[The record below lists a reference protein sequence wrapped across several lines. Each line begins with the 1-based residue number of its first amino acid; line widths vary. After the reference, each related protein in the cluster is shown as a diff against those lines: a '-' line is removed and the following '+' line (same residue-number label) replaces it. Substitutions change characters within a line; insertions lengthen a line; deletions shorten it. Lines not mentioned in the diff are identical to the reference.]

1 MLRILLN
8 DGLDKKAISNLEL
21 LGFDVD
27 TNHYDIED
35 LKEKIKEVDC
45 IVIRSA
51 TKITRE
57 LIDEA
62 IKGGKLKLIIRGG
75 VGLDNIDVQYA
86 EQNGIKV
93 RNTPN
98 ASSSS
103 VAEIILAHMFSLERF
118 LNQSNITMKDG
129 LWKKKDYVGVELEGK
144 TLGIIGMGRIGSE
157 LAKKCTALG
166 MKIIYFDLIDIKNID
181 NNYRK
186 VELLSIFLI
195 SIRSKYIKNIDNNYR
210 KVEFDEL
217 LRKSDFISINISGT
231 KSIIG
236 SEELKKVK
244 KGVFIIN
251 TSRGKALDE
260 DAIITSLN
268 DGTLGGVGL
277 DVFLEEPSKNLELI
291 NHPKVSLTPHIGAST
306 KEAQMK
312 IGEEVIN
319 IIKEEIYK

>member
-35 LKEKIKEVDC
+35 LKEKIKKVDC

-51 TKITRE
+51 TKIRRE

-62 IKGGKLKLIIRGG
+62 IKGGNLKLIIRGG

-103 VAEIILAHMFSLERF
+103 VAEIILAHMFSLARF
-118 LNQSNITMKDG
+118 LNQSNITMKAG

-144 TLGIIGMGRIGSE
+144 TLGIIGMGRIGAE

-166 MKIIYFDLIDIKNID
+166 MKIIYFDLMD
-181 NNYRK
+181 
-186 VELLSIFLI
+186 
-195 SIRSKYIKNIDNNYR
+195 IKNIDNNYR

-217 LRKSDFISINISGT
+217 LRESDFISINISGT

-260 DAIITSLN
+260 EAIITSLN

-319 IIKEEIYK
+319 IIKEEMYK

>member
-21 LGFDVD
+21 LGFEVD

-35 LKEKIKEVDC
+35 LKEKIKKVDC
-45 IVIRSA
+45 IVIRST

-62 IKGGKLKLIIRGG
+62 IKGGNLKLIIRGG

-103 VAEIILAHMFSLERF
+103 VAEIILAHMFSLARF
-118 LNQSNITMKDG
+118 LNQSNITMKAG

-166 MKIIYFDLIDIKNID
+166 MKIIYFDLMD
-181 NNYRK
+181 
-186 VELLSIFLI
+186 
-195 SIRSKYIKNIDNNYR
+195 IKNIDNNYR

-217 LRKSDFISINISGT
+217 LRESDFISINISGT

-244 KGVFIIN
+244 KGTFIIN

-260 DAIITSLN
+260 EAIITSLN
-268 DGTLGGVGL
+268 DETLGGVGL

-291 NHPKVSLTPHIGAST
+291 KHPKVSLTPHIGAST

-319 IIKEEIYK
+319 IIKEEMYK

>member
-21 LGFDVD
+21 LGCDVD
-27 TNHYDIED
+27 TNHYDIEN

-51 TKITRE
+51 TKIRRE

-75 VGLDNIDVQYA
+75 VGLDNIDVKYA

-103 VAEIILAHMFSLERF
+103 VAEIILAHMFSLARF
-118 LNQSNITMKDG
+118 LNQSNITMKAG
-129 LWKKKDYVGVELEGK
+129 LWKKKEYVGVELEGK

-166 MKIIYFDLIDIKNID
+166 MKIIYFDLMD
-181 NNYRK
+181 
-186 VELLSIFLI
+186 
-195 SIRSKYIKNIDNNYR
+195 IKNIDNNYR

-217 LRKSDFISINISGT
+217 LRESDFISINISGT

-244 KGVFIIN
+244 KGAFIIN

-291 NHPKVSLTPHIGAST
+291 KHPKVSLTPHIGAST

-319 IIKEEIYK
+319 IIKEEMYK

>member
-51 TKITRE
+51 TKIRRE

-62 IKGGKLKLIIRGG
+62 IKSGNLKLIIRGG

-103 VAEIILAHMFSLERF
+103 VAEIILAHMFSLARF
-118 LNQSNITMKDG
+118 LNQSNITMKAG

-166 MKIIYFDLIDIKNID
+166 MKIIYFDLMD
-181 NNYRK
+181 
-186 VELLSIFLI
+186 
-195 SIRSKYIKNIDNNYR
+195 IKNIDNNYR

-260 DAIITSLN
+260 EAIITSLN

-319 IIKEEIYK
+319 IIKEEMYN

>member
-62 IKGGKLKLIIRGG
+62 IKGGNLKLIIRGG

-103 VAEIILAHMFSLERF
+103 VAEIILAHMFSLARF
-118 LNQSNITMKDG
+118 LNQSNITMKAG

-186 VELLSIFLI
+186 VE
-195 SIRSKYIKNIDNNYR
+195 
-210 KVEFDEL
+210 FDEL

-260 DAIITSLN
+260 EAIITSLN

-291 NHPKVSLTPHIGAST
+291 KHPKVSLTPHIGAST

>member
-62 IKGGKLKLIIRGG
+62 IKGGNLKLIIRGG

-103 VAEIILAHMFSLERF
+103 VAEIILAHMFSLARF
-118 LNQSNITMKDG
+118 LNQSNITMKAG

-144 TLGIIGMGRIGSE
+144 TLGIIGMGRIGAE

-166 MKIIYFDLIDIKNID
+166 MKIIYFDLMD
-181 NNYRK
+181 
-186 VELLSIFLI
+186 
-195 SIRSKYIKNIDNNYR
+195 IKNIDNNYR

-217 LRKSDFISINISGT
+217 LRESDFISINISGT

-244 KGVFIIN
+244 KGAFIIN

-260 DAIITSLN
+260 EAIITSLN

-291 NHPKVSLTPHIGAST
+291 KHPKVSLTPHIGAST

-319 IIKEEIYK
+319 IIKEEMYK

>member
-51 TKITRE
+51 TKIRRE

-62 IKGGKLKLIIRGG
+62 IKGGNLKLIIRGG

-103 VAEIILAHMFSLERF
+103 VAEIILAHMFSLARF
-118 LNQSNITMKDG
+118 LNQSNVTMKAG

-166 MKIIYFDLIDIKNID
+166 MKIIYFDLMD
-181 NNYRK
+181 
-186 VELLSIFLI
+186 
-195 SIRSKYIKNIDNNYR
+195 IKNIDNNYR

-217 LRKSDFISINISGT
+217 LRESDFISINISGT

-236 SEELKKVK
+236 SKELKKVK

-319 IIKEEIYK
+319 IIKEEMYK

>member
-8 DGLDKKAISNLEL
+8 DGLDKKAISTLEL

-35 LKEKIKEVDC
+35 LKEKIKKVDC

-51 TKITRE
+51 TKIRRE

-75 VGLDNIDVQYA
+75 VGVDNIDVQYA

-103 VAEIILAHMFSLERF
+103 VAEIILAHMFSLARF

-166 MKIIYFDLIDIKNID
+166 MKIIYFDLMD
-181 NNYRK
+181 
-186 VELLSIFLI
+186 
-195 SIRSKYIKNIDNNYR
+195 IKNIDNNYR

-217 LRKSDFISINISGT
+217 LRESDFISINISGT

-236 SEELKKVK
+236 SEELKMVK

-291 NHPKVSLTPHIGAST
+291 KHPKVSLTPHIGAST

-319 IIKEEIYK
+319 IIKEEMYK

>member
-8 DGLDKKAISNLEL
+8 DGLDKKAISNLEM
-21 LGFDVD
+21 LGCDVD

-51 TKITRE
+51 TKIRRE

-75 VGLDNIDVQYA
+75 VGLDNIDVKYA

-103 VAEIILAHMFSLERF
+103 VAEIILAHMFSLARF
-118 LNQSNITMKDG
+118 LNQSNITMKAG
-129 LWKKKDYVGVELEGK
+129 LWKKKEYVGVELEGK

-166 MKIIYFDLIDIKNID
+166 MKIIYFDLMD
-181 NNYRK
+181 
-186 VELLSIFLI
+186 
-195 SIRSKYIKNIDNNYR
+195 IKNIDNNYR

-217 LRKSDFISINISGT
+217 LRESDFISINISGT

-244 KGVFIIN
+244 KGAFIIN

-291 NHPKVSLTPHIGAST
+291 KHPKVSLTPHIGAST

-319 IIKEEIYK
+319 IIKEEMYK

>member
-35 LKEKIKEVDC
+35 LKEKIKKIDC

-51 TKITRE
+51 TKIRRE

-62 IKGGKLKLIIRGG
+62 IKGGNLKLIIRGG

-103 VAEIILAHMFSLERF
+103 VAEIILAHMFSLARF
-118 LNQSNITMKDG
+118 LNQSNITMKAG

-166 MKIIYFDLIDIKNID
+166 MKIIYFDLMD
-181 NNYRK
+181 
-186 VELLSIFLI
+186 
-195 SIRSKYIKNIDNNYR
+195 IKNIDNNYR

-217 LRKSDFISINISGT
+217 LRESDFISINISGT

-277 DVFLEEPSKNLELI
+277 DVFLEEPSENLELI
-291 NHPKVSLTPHIGAST
+291 KHPKVSLTPHIGAST

-312 IGEEVIN
+312 IGEEVIE
-319 IIKEEIYK
+319 IIKEEMYK

>member
-8 DGLDKKAISNLEL
+8 DGLDKKAISNLEF

-62 IKGGKLKLIIRGG
+62 IKGGNLKLIIRGG

-103 VAEIILAHMFSLERF
+103 VAEIILAHMFSLARF
-118 LNQSNITMKDG
+118 LNQSNITMKAG
-129 LWKKKDYVGVELEGK
+129 FWKKKEYVGVELEGK

-157 LAKKCTALG
+157 LAKKCISLG
-166 MKIIYFDLIDIKNID
+166 MKIIYFDLMD
-181 NNYRK
+181 
-186 VELLSIFLI
+186 
-195 SIRSKYIKNIDNNYR
+195 IKNIDNNYR

-217 LRKSDFISINISGT
+217 LRESDFISINISGT

-291 NHPKVSLTPHIGAST
+291 KHPKVSLTPHIGAST

>member
-8 DGLDKKAISNLEL
+8 DGLDKKAISNLEF

-35 LKEKIKEVDC
+35 LKEKIKKVDC

-51 TKITRE
+51 TKIRRE

-75 VGLDNIDVQYA
+75 VGLDNIDVKYA

-103 VAEIILAHMFSLERF
+103 VAEIILAHMFSLARF
-118 LNQSNITMKDG
+118 LNQSNITMKAG
-129 LWKKKDYVGVELEGK
+129 LWKKKEYVGVELEGK

-166 MKIIYFDLIDIKNID
+166 MKIIYFDLMD
-181 NNYRK
+181 
-186 VELLSIFLI
+186 
-195 SIRSKYIKNIDNNYR
+195 IKNIDNNYR

-217 LRKSDFISINISGT
+217 LRESDFISINISGT

-260 DAIITSLN
+260 EAIITSLN

-319 IIKEEIYK
+319 IIKEEMYN

>member
-21 LGFDVD
+21 LGFEVD

-35 LKEKIKEVDC
+35 LKEKIKKVDC
-45 IVIRSA
+45 MVIRSA
-51 TKITRE
+51 TKIRRE

-75 VGLDNIDVQYA
+75 VGVDNIDVQYA

-98 ASSSS
+98 ASSLS
-103 VAEIILAHMFSLERF
+103 VAEIILAHMFSLARF
-118 LNQSNITMKDG
+118 LNQSNITMKAG

-166 MKIIYFDLIDIKNID
+166 MKIIYFDLMD
-181 NNYRK
+181 
-186 VELLSIFLI
+186 
-195 SIRSKYIKNIDNNYR
+195 IKNIDNNYR

-260 DAIITSLN
+260 EAIITSLN

-319 IIKEEIYK
+319 IIKEEMYK

>member
-8 DGLDKKAISNLEL
+8 DGLDKKAISNLEM
-21 LGFDVD
+21 LGCDVD

-51 TKITRE
+51 TKIRRE

-103 VAEIILAHMFSLERF
+103 VAEIILAHMFSLARF

-129 LWKKKDYVGVELEGK
+129 LWKKKEYVGVELEGK

-157 LAKKCTALG
+157 LAKKCISLG
-166 MKIIYFDLIDIKNID
+166 MKIIYFDLMD
-181 NNYRK
+181 
-186 VELLSIFLI
+186 
-195 SIRSKYIKNIDNNYR
+195 IKNIDNNYR

-217 LRKSDFISINISGT
+217 LRESDFISINISGT
-231 KSIIG
+231 KNIIG

-244 KGVFIIN
+244 KGAFIIN

-260 DAIITSLN
+260 EAIITSLN

>member
-8 DGLDKKAISNLEL
+8 DGLDKKAISNLEM
-21 LGFDVD
+21 LGCDVD

-51 TKITRE
+51 TKIRRE

-103 VAEIILAHMFSLERF
+103 VAEIILAHMFSLARF

-129 LWKKKDYVGVELEGK
+129 LWKKKEYVGVELEGK

-157 LAKKCTALG
+157 LAKKCISLG
-166 MKIIYFDLIDIKNID
+166 MKIIYFDLMD
-181 NNYRK
+181 
-186 VELLSIFLI
+186 
-195 SIRSKYIKNIDNNYR
+195 IKNIDNNYR

-217 LRKSDFISINISGT
+217 LRESDFISINISGT
-231 KSIIG
+231 KNIIG

-260 DAIITSLN
+260 EAIITSLN

>member
-35 LKEKIKEVDC
+35 LKEKIKKIDC

-51 TKITRE
+51 TKIRRE

-62 IKGGKLKLIIRGG
+62 IKGGNLKLIIRGG

-103 VAEIILAHMFSLERF
+103 VAEIILAHMFSLARF
-118 LNQSNITMKDG
+118 LNQSNITMKAG

-166 MKIIYFDLIDIKNID
+166 MKIIYFDLMD
-181 NNYRK
+181 
-186 VELLSIFLI
+186 
-195 SIRSKYIKNIDNNYR
+195 IKNIDNNYR

-217 LRKSDFISINISGT
+217 LRESDFISINISGT

-291 NHPKVSLTPHIGAST
+291 KHPKVSLTPHIGAST

-319 IIKEEIYK
+319 IIKEEMYK

>member
-8 DGLDKKAISNLEL
+8 DGLDKKAISNLEI
-21 LGFDVD
+21 LGCDVD

-51 TKITRE
+51 TKIRRE

-62 IKGGKLKLIIRGG
+62 IKGGNLKLIIRGG
-75 VGLDNIDVQYA
+75 VGLDNIDVRYA

-103 VAEIILAHMFSLERF
+103 VAEIILAHMFSLARF
-118 LNQSNITMKDG
+118 LNQSNITMKAG
-129 LWKKKDYVGVELEGK
+129 LWKKKEYVGVELEGK

-166 MKIIYFDLIDIKNID
+166 MKIIYFDLMD
-181 NNYRK
+181 
-186 VELLSIFLI
+186 
-195 SIRSKYIKNIDNNYR
+195 IKNIDNNYR

-217 LRKSDFISINISGT
+217 LRESDFISINISGT

-244 KGVFIIN
+244 KGAFIIN

-260 DAIITSLN
+260 EAIITSLN

-312 IGEEVIN
+312 IGEEVIE
-319 IIKEEIYK
+319 IIKEEMYK

>member
-1 MLRILLN
+1 MLRMLLN

-21 LGFDVD
+21 LGCDVD
-27 TNHYDIED
+27 TNHYDIEN

-51 TKITRE
+51 TKIRRE

-62 IKGGKLKLIIRGG
+62 IKGGNLKLIIRGG
-75 VGLDNIDVQYA
+75 VGLDNIDVKYA

-103 VAEIILAHMFSLERF
+103 VAEIILAHMFSLARF
-118 LNQSNITMKDG
+118 LNQSNITMKAG
-129 LWKKKDYVGVELEGK
+129 LWKKKEYVGVELEGK

-166 MKIIYFDLIDIKNID
+166 MKIIYFDLMD
-181 NNYRK
+181 
-186 VELLSIFLI
+186 
-195 SIRSKYIKNIDNNYR
+195 IKNIDNNYR

-217 LRKSDFISINISGT
+217 LRESDFISINISGT

-244 KGVFIIN
+244 KGAFIIN

-291 NHPKVSLTPHIGAST
+291 KHPKVSLTPHIGAST

-319 IIKEEIYK
+319 IIKEEMYK

>member
-35 LKEKIKEVDC
+35 LKEKIKKIDC

-51 TKITRE
+51 TKIRRE

-62 IKGGKLKLIIRGG
+62 IKGGNLKLIIRGG

-103 VAEIILAHMFSLERF
+103 VAEIILAHMFSLARF
-118 LNQSNITMKDG
+118 LNQSNITMKAG

-166 MKIIYFDLIDIKNID
+166 MKIIYFDLMD
-181 NNYRK
+181 
-186 VELLSIFLI
+186 
-195 SIRSKYIKNIDNNYR
+195 IKNIDNNYR

-244 KGVFIIN
+244 KGAFIIN

-291 NHPKVSLTPHIGAST
+291 KHPKVSLTPHIGAST

-312 IGEEVIN
+312 IGEEVIE
-319 IIKEEIYK
+319 IIKEEMYN

>member
-8 DGLDKKAISNLEL
+8 DGLDKKAISNLEM
-21 LGFDVD
+21 LGCDVD
-27 TNHYDIED
+27 TNHYDVED

-62 IKGGKLKLIIRGG
+62 IKGGNLKLIIRGG

-103 VAEIILAHMFSLERF
+103 VAEIILAHMFSLARF
-118 LNQSNITMKDG
+118 LNQSNITMKAG

-166 MKIIYFDLIDIKNID
+166 MKIIYFDLMD
-181 NNYRK
+181 
-186 VELLSIFLI
+186 
-195 SIRSKYIKNIDNNYR
+195 IKNIDNNYR

-217 LRKSDFISINISGT
+217 LRESDFISINISGT

-244 KGVFIIN
+244 KGAFIIN

-260 DAIITSLN
+260 EAIITSLN

-319 IIKEEIYK
+319 IIKEEMYN

>member
-1 MLRILLN
+1 MLRMLLN

-21 LGFDVD
+21 LGCDVD

-51 TKITRE
+51 TKIRRE

-103 VAEIILAHMFSLERF
+103 VAEIILAHMFSLARF
-118 LNQSNITMKDG
+118 LNQSNITMKAG
-129 LWKKKDYVGVELEGK
+129 FWKKKEYVGVELEGK

-157 LAKKCTALG
+157 LAKKCISLG
-166 MKIIYFDLIDIKNID
+166 MKIIYFDLMD
-181 NNYRK
+181 
-186 VELLSIFLI
+186 
-195 SIRSKYIKNIDNNYR
+195 IKNIDNNYR

-217 LRKSDFISINISGT
+217 LRESDFISINISGT

-291 NHPKVSLTPHIGAST
+291 KHPKVSLTPHIGAST

-319 IIKEEIYK
+319 IIKEEMYK

>member
-8 DGLDKKAISNLEL
+8 DGLDKKAISNLEF

-35 LKEKIKEVDC
+35 LKEKIKKVDC

-51 TKITRE
+51 TKIRRE

-75 VGLDNIDVQYA
+75 VGVDNIDVQYA

-103 VAEIILAHMFSLERF
+103 VAEIILAHMFSLARF
-118 LNQSNITMKDG
+118 LNQSNITMKAG

-166 MKIIYFDLIDIKNID
+166 MKIIYFDLMD
-181 NNYRK
+181 
-186 VELLSIFLI
+186 
-195 SIRSKYIKNIDNNYR
+195 IKNIDNNYR

-217 LRKSDFISINISGT
+217 LRESDFISINISGT

-260 DAIITSLN
+260 EAIITSLN

-319 IIKEEIYK
+319 IIK

>member
-1 MLRILLN
+1 
-8 DGLDKKAISNLEL
+8 
-21 LGFDVD
+21 
-27 TNHYDIED
+27 
-35 LKEKIKEVDC
+35 
-45 IVIRSA
+45 VIRSA
-51 TKITRE
+51 TKIRRE

-62 IKGGKLKLIIRGG
+62 IKGGNLKLIIRGG

-103 VAEIILAHMFSLERF
+103 VAEIILAHMFSLARF
-118 LNQSNITMKDG
+118 LNQSNITMKAG

-166 MKIIYFDLIDIKNID
+166 MKIIYFDLMD
-181 NNYRK
+181 
-186 VELLSIFLI
+186 
-195 SIRSKYIKNIDNNYR
+195 IKNIDNNYR

-217 LRKSDFISINISGT
+217 LRESDFISINISGT

-260 DAIITSLN
+260 EAIITSLN

-319 IIKEEIYK
+319 IIKEEMYK

>member
-8 DGLDKKAISNLEL
+8 DGLDKKAISNLEM
-21 LGFDVD
+21 LGCDVD

-51 TKITRE
+51 TKIRRE

-62 IKGGKLKLIIRGG
+62 IKGGNLKLIIRGG

-103 VAEIILAHMFSLERF
+103 VAEIILAHMFSLARF
-118 LNQSNITMKDG
+118 LNQSNITMKAG

-166 MKIIYFDLIDIKNID
+166 MKIIYFDLID
-181 NNYRK
+181 
-186 VELLSIFLI
+186 
-195 SIRSKYIKNIDNNYR
+195 IKNIDNNYR

>member
-8 DGLDKKAISNLEL
+8 DGLDKKAISNLEM

-51 TKITRE
+51 TKIRRE

-62 IKGGKLKLIIRGG
+62 IKGGNLKLIIRGG
-75 VGLDNIDVQYA
+75 VGLDNIDVKYA

-103 VAEIILAHMFSLERF
+103 VAEIILAHMFSLARF
-118 LNQSNITMKDG
+118 LNQSNITMKAG

-166 MKIIYFDLIDIKNID
+166 MKIIYFDLMD
-181 NNYRK
+181 
-186 VELLSIFLI
+186 
-195 SIRSKYIKNIDNNYR
+195 IKNIDNNYR

-217 LRKSDFISINISGT
+217 LRESDFISINISGT

-244 KGVFIIN
+244 KGAFIIN

-291 NHPKVSLTPHIGAST
+291 KHPKVSLTPHIGAST

-319 IIKEEIYK
+319 IIKEEMYK

>member
-35 LKEKIKEVDC
+35 LKEKIKKVDC

-51 TKITRE
+51 TKIRRE

-75 VGLDNIDVQYA
+75 VGVDNIDVQYA

-103 VAEIILAHMFSLERF
+103 VAEIILAHMFSLARF
-118 LNQSNITMKDG
+118 LNQSNITMKAG

-166 MKIIYFDLIDIKNID
+166 MKIIYFDLMD
-181 NNYRK
+181 
-186 VELLSIFLI
+186 
-195 SIRSKYIKNIDNNYR
+195 IKNIDNNYR

-260 DAIITSLN
+260 EAIITSLN

-319 IIKEEIYK
+319 IIKEEMYN

>member
-35 LKEKIKEVDC
+35 LKEKIKKVDC

-51 TKITRE
+51 TKIRRE

-75 VGLDNIDVQYA
+75 VGVDNIDVQYA

-103 VAEIILAHMFSLERF
+103 VAEIILAHMFSLARF

-166 MKIIYFDLIDIKNID
+166 MKIIYFDLMD
-181 NNYRK
+181 
-186 VELLSIFLI
+186 
-195 SIRSKYIKNIDNNYR
+195 IKNIDNNYR

-217 LRKSDFISINISGT
+217 LRESDFISINISGT

-236 SEELKKVK
+236 SEELKMVK

-260 DAIITSLN
+260 EAIITSLN

-319 IIKEEIYK
+319 IIKEEMYK

>member
-62 IKGGKLKLIIRGG
+62 IKGGNLKLIIRGG

-103 VAEIILAHMFSLERF
+103 VAEIILAHMFSLARF

-166 MKIIYFDLIDIKNID
+166 MKIIYFDLMD
-181 NNYRK
+181 
-186 VELLSIFLI
+186 
-195 SIRSKYIKNIDNNYR
+195 IKNIDNNYR

-217 LRKSDFISINISGT
+217 LRESDFISINISGT

-260 DAIITSLN
+260 EAIITSLN

-319 IIKEEIYK
+319 IIKEELYN

>member
-8 DGLDKKAISNLEL
+8 DGLDKKAISNLKL
-21 LGFDVD
+21 LGCDVD

-35 LKEKIKEVDC
+35 LKEKIKKIDC

-51 TKITRE
+51 TKIRRE

-62 IKGGKLKLIIRGG
+62 IKGGNLKLIIRGG

-103 VAEIILAHMFSLERF
+103 VAEIILAHMFSLARF

-129 LWKKKDYVGVELEGK
+129 LWKKKEYVGVELEGK

-157 LAKKCTALG
+157 LAKKCISLG
-166 MKIIYFDLIDIKNID
+166 MKIIYFDLMD
-181 NNYRK
+181 
-186 VELLSIFLI
+186 
-195 SIRSKYIKNIDNNYR
+195 IKNIDNNYR

-217 LRKSDFISINISGT
+217 LRESDFISINISGT

-260 DAIITSLN
+260 EAIITSLN

-312 IGEEVIN
+312 IGYEVIN

>member
-62 IKGGKLKLIIRGG
+62 IKGGNLKLIIRGG

-103 VAEIILAHMFSLERF
+103 VAEIILAHMLSLARF
-118 LNQSNITMKDG
+118 LNQSNITMKAG

-186 VELLSIFLI
+186 VG
-195 SIRSKYIKNIDNNYR
+195 
-210 KVEFDEL
+210 FDEL
-217 LRKSDFISINISGT
+217 LRESDFISINISGT

-244 KGVFIIN
+244 KGAFIIN

-260 DAIITSLN
+260 EAIITSLN

-291 NHPKVSLTPHIGAST
+291 KHPKVSLTPHIGAST

-319 IIKEEIYK
+319 IIKEEMYK

>member
-51 TKITRE
+51 TKIRRE

-62 IKGGKLKLIIRGG
+62 IKGGNLKLIIRGG

-103 VAEIILAHMFSLERF
+103 VAEIILAHMFSLARF
-118 LNQSNITMKDG
+118 LNQSNITMKAG

-166 MKIIYFDLIDIKNID
+166 MKIIYFDLMD
-181 NNYRK
+181 
-186 VELLSIFLI
+186 
-195 SIRSKYIKNIDNNYR
+195 IKNIDNNYR

-217 LRKSDFISINISGT
+217 LRESDFISINISGT

-260 DAIITSLN
+260 EAIITSLN

-319 IIKEEIYK
+319 IIKEEMYK

>member
-8 DGLDKKAISNLEL
+8 DGLDKKAISNLEM
-21 LGFDVD
+21 LGCDVD

-62 IKGGKLKLIIRGG
+62 IKGGNLKLIIRGG

-103 VAEIILAHMFSLERF
+103 VAEIILAHMFSLARF

-166 MKIIYFDLIDIKNID
+166 MKIIYFDLMD
-181 NNYRK
+181 
-186 VELLSIFLI
+186 
-195 SIRSKYIKNIDNNYR
+195 IKNIDNNYR

-217 LRKSDFISINISGT
+217 LRESDFISINISGT

-319 IIKEEIYK
+319 IIKEEMYN

>member
-35 LKEKIKEVDC
+35 LKEKIKKVDC

-51 TKITRE
+51 TKIRRE

-62 IKGGKLKLIIRGG
+62 IKGGNLKLIIRGG

-103 VAEIILAHMFSLERF
+103 VAEIILAHMLSLARF
-118 LNQSNITMKDG
+118 LNQSNITMKAG

-166 MKIIYFDLIDIKNID
+166 MKIIYFDLMD
-181 NNYRK
+181 
-186 VELLSIFLI
+186 
-195 SIRSKYIKNIDNNYR
+195 IKNIDNNYR

-217 LRKSDFISINISGT
+217 LRESDFISINISGT

-244 KGVFIIN
+244 KGAFIIN

-319 IIKEEIYK
+319 IIKEEMYK

>member
-35 LKEKIKEVDC
+35 LKEKIKKVDC

-62 IKGGKLKLIIRGG
+62 IKGGNLKLIIRGG
-75 VGLDNIDVQYA
+75 VGLDNIDVKYA

-103 VAEIILAHMFSLERF
+103 VAEIILAHMFSLARF
-118 LNQSNITMKDG
+118 LNQSNITMKAG

-166 MKIIYFDLIDIKNID
+166 MKIIYFDMVD
-181 NNYRK
+181 
-186 VELLSIFLI
+186 
-195 SIRSKYIKNIDNNYR
+195 IKNIDNNYR

-217 LRKSDFISINISGT
+217 LRESDFISINISGT

-260 DAIITSLN
+260 EAIITSLN

-319 IIKEEIYK
+319 IIKEEMYK

>member
-8 DGLDKKAISNLEL
+8 DGLDKKAISNLEF

-35 LKEKIKEVDC
+35 LKEKIKKVDC

-51 TKITRE
+51 TKIRRE

-62 IKGGKLKLIIRGG
+62 IKGGNLKLIIRGG

-103 VAEIILAHMFSLERF
+103 VAEIILAHMFSLARF
-118 LNQSNITMKDG
+118 LNQSNITMKAG

-186 VELLSIFLI
+186 VE
-195 SIRSKYIKNIDNNYR
+195 
-210 KVEFDEL
+210 FDEL
-217 LRKSDFISINISGT
+217 LRESDFISINISGT

-260 DAIITSLN
+260 EAIITSLN

-319 IIKEEIYK
+319 IIKEEMYN

>member
-8 DGLDKKAISNLEL
+8 DGLDKKAISNLEM
-21 LGFDVD
+21 LGCYVD

-51 TKITRE
+51 TKIRRE

-103 VAEIILAHMFSLERF
+103 VAEIILAHMFSLARF

-129 LWKKKDYVGVELEGK
+129 LWKKKEYVGVELEGK

-157 LAKKCTALG
+157 LAKKCISLG
-166 MKIIYFDLIDIKNID
+166 MKIIYFDLMD
-181 NNYRK
+181 
-186 VELLSIFLI
+186 
-195 SIRSKYIKNIDNNYR
+195 IKNIDNNYR

-217 LRKSDFISINISGT
+217 LRESDFISINISGT
-231 KSIIG
+231 KNIIG

-244 KGVFIIN
+244 KGAFIIN

-260 DAIITSLN
+260 EAIITSLN

-291 NHPKVSLTPHIGAST
+291 KHPKVSLTPHIGAST

>member
-8 DGLDKKAISNLEL
+8 DGLDKKAISNLEF

-35 LKEKIKEVDC
+35 LKEKIKKVDC

-51 TKITRE
+51 TKIRRE

-75 VGLDNIDVQYA
+75 VGVDNIDVQYA

-103 VAEIILAHMFSLERF
+103 VAEIILAHMFSLARF
-118 LNQSNITMKDG
+118 LNQSNITMKAG

-166 MKIIYFDLIDIKNID
+166 MKIIYFDLMD
-181 NNYRK
+181 
-186 VELLSIFLI
+186 
-195 SIRSKYIKNIDNNYR
+195 IKNIDNNYR

-217 LRKSDFISINISGT
+217 LRESDFISINISGT

-251 TSRGKALDE
+251 TSRGKVLDE
-260 DAIITSLN
+260 EAIITSLN

-319 IIKEEIYK
+319 IIKEEMYN

>member
-62 IKGGKLKLIIRGG
+62 IKGGNLKLIIRGG

-103 VAEIILAHMFSLERF
+103 VAEIILAHMLSLARF
-118 LNQSNITMKDG
+118 LNQSNITMKAG

-157 LAKKCTALG
+157 LSKKCTALG
-166 MKIIYFDLIDIKNID
+166 MKIIYFDLMDIKNID

-186 VELLSIFLI
+186 LG
-195 SIRSKYIKNIDNNYR
+195 
-210 KVEFDEL
+210 FDEL
-217 LRKSDFISINISGT
+217 LRESDFISINISGT

-244 KGVFIIN
+244 KGAFIIN
-251 TSRGKALDE
+251 TSRGKVLDE
-260 DAIITSLN
+260 EAIITSLN

-291 NHPKVSLTPHIGAST
+291 KHPKVSLTPHIGAST

-319 IIKEEIYK
+319 IIKEEMYK

>member
-8 DGLDKKAISNLEL
+8 DGLDKKAISNLEM
-21 LGFDVD
+21 LGCDVD

-51 TKITRE
+51 TKIRRE

-103 VAEIILAHMFSLERF
+103 VAEIILAHMFSLARF
-118 LNQSNITMKDG
+118 LNQSNITMKAG
-129 LWKKKDYVGVELEGK
+129 LWKKKEYVGVELEGK

-157 LAKKCTALG
+157 LAKKCISLG
-166 MKIIYFDLIDIKNID
+166 MKIIYFDLMD
-181 NNYRK
+181 
-186 VELLSIFLI
+186 
-195 SIRSKYIKNIDNNYR
+195 IKNIDNNYR

-217 LRKSDFISINISGT
+217 LRESDFISINISGT

-244 KGVFIIN
+244 KGAFIIN

-268 DGTLGGVGL
+268 DGTLGGIGL

-291 NHPKVSLTPHIGAST
+291 KHPKVSLTPHIGAST

-319 IIKEEIYK
+319 IIKEEMYK

>member
-35 LKEKIKEVDC
+35 LKEKIKKIDC

-51 TKITRE
+51 TKIRRE

-103 VAEIILAHMFSLERF
+103 VAEIILAHMFSLARF

-186 VELLSIFLI
+186 VE
-195 SIRSKYIKNIDNNYR
+195 
-210 KVEFDEL
+210 FDEL
-217 LRKSDFISINISGT
+217 LRESDFISINISGT

-244 KGVFIIN
+244 KGAFIIN

-260 DAIITSLN
+260 EAIITSLN

-291 NHPKVSLTPHIGAST
+291 KHPKVSLTPHIGAST

-319 IIKEEIYK
+319 IIKEEMYK